1 MSKEDFIKIIQ
12 RYIDKGDRCMNECT
26 DDDNPG
32 TYAFWD
38 GFHNCALNILRELR
52 EDKKE
57 S

>member
-12 RYIDKGDRCMNECT
+12 QYVDKGDLCMNECT

-38 GFHNCALNILRELR
+38 GFHNCALNILRELK